1 MPVIPRDPR
10 PLAAIPTPDLIIL
23 GYIVKLGIS
32 ALRWQIPGVDDLALL
47 RAELMAREAVAS

>member
-32 ALRWQIPGVDDLALL
+32 ALRCGVPGVSDLDAL
-47 RAELMAREAVAS
+47 RAELAAREAVAA